1 MRKTIDLVERIAPTE
16 SNVLV
21 RGESGSGKDVI
32 AQLLHF
38 KGSRSQ
44 GSYTKIDCGSLPQHL
59 LESELFGYE
68 KGAFTGATD
77 KKAGRLEA
85 ADGGTLVL
93 DEIGGLGLRAQAKLL
108 RVIEDRTFERLGGVK
123 PIRIDTRI
131 VALTNLDLE
140 GAVRRREFRED
151 LLYRL
156 NVLTVFVP
164 SLRQRREDIPKLAA
178 IMLKTAAH
186 KHGRSA
192 RSISREALDLLMGY
206 EFPGNARELQNMIE
220 RAVVACE
227 ETTVEP
233 RHLPEFFRSAARVMQ
248 RQDKKPTLTELEES
262 YIREI
267 LEFTRG
273 QKTKAASIL
282 GISRKNLYEKI
293 KRYGIEL

>member
-1 MRKTIDLVERIAPTE
+1 MRKAIELVERIAPTE

-21 RGESGSGKDVI
+21 RGESGSGKDIV

-44 GSYTKIDCGSLPQHL
+44 GPFTKIDCSSLPQHL

-68 KGAFTGATD
+68 KGAFTGATER
-77 KKAGRLEA
+77 KAGRLEA
-85 ADGGTLVL
+85 ADHGTLVL

-108 RVIEDRTFERLGGVK
+108 RVIEERTFERLGGVK
-123 PIRIDTRI
+123 PIRIETRI

-140 GAVRRREFRED
+140 GAVKRREFRED

-164 SLRQRREDIPKLAA
+164 PLRERREDIPKLAS
-178 IMLKTAAH
+178 IMIKASAH
-186 KHGRSA
+186 KHSKQVRAVSE
-192 RSISREALDLLMGY
+192 EALDLLMGY

-220 RAVVACE
+220 RAVVSCE
-227 ETTVEP
+227 GATIEP
-233 RHLPEFFRSAARVMQ
+233 GHLPEFFRSAARVMQ
-248 RQDKKPTLTELEES
+248 RKDKKPTLSELEES

-273 QKTKAASIL
+273 QKTKAAAIL

-293 KRYGIEL
+293 KRYSIVV